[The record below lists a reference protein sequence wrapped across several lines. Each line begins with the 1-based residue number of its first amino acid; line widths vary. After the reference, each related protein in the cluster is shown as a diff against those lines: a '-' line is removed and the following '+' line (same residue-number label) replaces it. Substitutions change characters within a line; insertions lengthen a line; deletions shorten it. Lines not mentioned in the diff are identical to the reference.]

1 MLTSISTI
9 LDAINDVYWYI
20 GLVMILGSGIYLSL
34 KTNFIQ
40 FKILVNLRRAICD
53 LKECN
58 QEDAHGVNPLRLYFA
73 SIGGMVG
80 IGNVVSIV
88 TAVTIGGPGALFWL
102 WVAIFLGMLI
112 KYTEIYLGIKYREKC
127 AKDAYNGGPMYFL
140 RKTFKSPFV
149 PNIVAVLFCIY
160 AVEIYQF
167 VVITDTIQTTFSINR
182 YACIAFFLGLILW
195 TALGGIKRL
204 SNVCAALMPPFI
216 ITYVLMCLWVIFQNI
231 GELPAILSTVIS
243 SAFTGQSAVGGFA
256 GASIIQAMQQGIA
269 RGVYA
274 GDIGVGFD
282 STLQATTKTKHP
294 ERQARMA
301 IFSLTTQGVICT
313 MTLLV
318 VLISG
323 MWQEFGTS
331 LDSSQYIPRI
341 LSAYFPYVE
350 AYMAVLFFLAGFT
363 TIVAYFSVGM
373 KTSRFLSKKYG
384 PACYVGY
391 ALLAFIVFSFADQLI
406 AQQVMGLCSGL
417 LLTFNIWGMMRLRKE
432 VKYL

>member
-1 MLTSISTI
+1 
-9 LDAINDVYWYI
+9 
-20 GLVMILGSGIYLSL
+20 
-34 KTNFIQ
+34 
-40 FKILVNLRRAICD
+40 
-53 LKECN
+53 
-58 QEDAHGVNPLRLYFA
+58 
-73 SIGGMVG
+73 
-80 IGNVVSIV
+80 
-88 TAVTIGGPGALFWL
+88 
-102 WVAIFLGMLI
+102 
-112 KYTEIYLGIKYREKC
+112 
-127 AKDAYNGGPMYFL
+127 
-140 RKTFKSPFV
+140 
-149 PNIVAVLFCIY
+149 
-160 AVEIYQF
+160 
-167 VVITDTIQTTFSINR
+167 
-182 YACIAFFLGLILW
+182 
-195 TALGGIKRL
+195 
-204 SNVCAALMPPFI
+204 
-216 ITYVLMCLWVIFQNI
+216 
-231 GELPAILSTVIS
+231 
-243 SAFTGQSAVGGFA
+243 
-256 GASIIQAMQQGIA
+256 MQQGIA

-350 AYMAVLFFLAGFT
+350 TYMALLFFLAGFT

-373 KTSRFLSKKYG
+373 KTSRFLSAKYG
-384 PACYVGY
+384 PACYVIY
-391 ALLAFIVFSFADQLI
+391 ALLAFVIFSFADQLI

-432 VKYL
+432 VTYL